1 MFDSLI
7 KMGTSALLG
16 SALGPAAPIV
26 SSLIG
31 NAVSGGGSDP
41 LQSLLGAI
49 GDPFKALFGQA
60 TSQLTSPFRSIPAAF
75 QGSAVTG
82 SAGDL
87 LRSAGDLD
95 GQEKK
100 ALELLQSD
108 KIGDQLAGKQLLD
121 KVNRLKDLLFKLD
134 EIENA
139 RKKKAID
146 GLN

>member
-1 MFDSLI
+1 MLDSLI

-60 TSQLTSPFRSIPAAF
+60 SSQLTAPFRSIPALF
-75 QGSAVTG
+75 QSPAVTG
-82 SAGDL
+82 AAGNL
-87 LRSAGDLD
+87 LRSAGDID
-95 GQEKK
+95 GQEAE
-100 ALELLQSD
+100 ALKLLQSD
-108 KIGDQLAGKQLLD
+108 KIGDQVAGQQL
-121 KVNRLKDLLFKLD
+121 
-134 EIENA
+134 
-139 RKKKAID
+139 
-146 GLN
+146 

>member
-16 SALGPAAPIV
+16 SALGPAGPIV

-60 TSQLTSPFRSIPAAF
+60 TSQLATPFRSIPAAF
-75 QGSAVTG
+75 QAVTG

-146 GLN
+146 NLN